1 MLLGQPNKI
10 MANTNKENL
19 NSTKQEEVEVDVLQ
33 PQPNDTPEL
42 LAYKSLLQSYKAMNP
57 KKFEAKKEDFIK
69 KIKLSEVEPI
79 QLEEVKGQNGKLVRR
94 TFKVPN
100 IQSKKK

>member
-1 MLLGQPNKI
+1 

-19 NSTKQEEVEVDVLQ
+19 NSTNQEKEPVKEVDVLQ

-42 LAYKSLLQSYKAMNP
+42 VAYKIHLQRYKAQNP
-57 KKFEAKKEDFIK
+57 VKFEAKKADFIK
-69 KIKLSEVEPI
+69 KIKASEVEPI
-79 QLEEVKGQNGKLVRR
+79 TMVEVKGQNGKLGRK

-100 IQSKKK
+100 IQTKKTK